1 MNFLVQRAG
10 LGSVEWKTVCTN
22 KDEQY
27 AREVY
32 QKQLEL
38 YSVGRF
44 RLVDDTGKILAE
56 GKAVPIF
63 SRN

>member
-1 MNFLVQRAG
+1 MNYLVQRAG
-10 LGSVEWKTVCTN
+10 LGGVEWKTVCTN

-32 QKQLEL
+32 QKQLDL

-44 RLVDDTGKILAE
+44 RLMDETGKILAE
-56 GKAVPIF
+56 GKAVPLF